1 MCTVEE
7 DSHTVTWEDECA
19 ADQDAS
25 LAHLNCPPRITAP
38 PCPAPGSV
46 QCLYSNKHFHKH
58 HYVHTLTH
66 MLTTQQLRGLG
77 KCYSEYNIPA
87 SALSI
92 GNPIVTKTLRSEKIP
107 KEY

>member
-1 MCTVEE
+1 MCSVEE

-38 PCPAPGSV
+38 PPPRPAPGSV

-66 MLTTQQLRGLG
+66 MLTTQQLGGLG
-77 KCYSEYNIPA
+77 KSYSA
-87 SALSI
+87 SIFSI
-92 GNPIVTKTLRSEKIP
+92 WHWKPNSYKKHCDHIKNCLK
-107 KEY
+107 